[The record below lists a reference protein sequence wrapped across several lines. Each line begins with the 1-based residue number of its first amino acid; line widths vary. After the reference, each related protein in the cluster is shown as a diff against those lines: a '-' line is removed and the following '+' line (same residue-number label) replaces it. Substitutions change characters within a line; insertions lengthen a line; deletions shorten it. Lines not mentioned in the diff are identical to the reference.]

1 MGSPRPSCLPDNA
14 DMSHRSSSIRS
25 SQPAIASERLI
36 GAACTFGTNEMRERL
51 RAWRDVR
58 DGALSIEPIRGGAKL
73 ALGPDQPIGAI
84 AELMS
89 LESECCPF
97 YTFTLQVDGPMRQ
110 LEITAGA
117 ISELAVMALLG
128 LDEISG
134 SAFASGR

>member
-25 SQPAIASERLI
+25 RQLPIASERLI
-36 GAACTFGTNEMRERL
+36 GAACTLGTNEMRERL

-58 DGALSIEPIRGGAKL
+58 DRALSIEPIRGGARL
-73 ALGPDQPIGAI
+73 ALGPDQPMGAI

-97 YTFTLQVDGPMRQ
+97 YTFILLVDGPMRQ

-117 ISELAVMALLG
+117 IGEPAVVALLG
-128 LDEISG
+128 LDEVGG
-134 SAFASGR
+134 SALGSGR